1 MIISLRTFHTQR
13 LACLQGF
20 CVVLLLVCCVQK
32 AIHIYLYCILNRA
45 ILLYLLYRHPLKDQQ
60 IFCCPKKAII
70 HDTISCILIP
80 YKALQLV
87 LSTIKFQKNKINLI
101 QCGGFSSSPYTTH
114 KQQNNAKAL

>member
-1 MIISLRTFHTQR
+1 MLETHWDQLRWE
-13 LACLQGF
+13 
-20 CVVLLLVCCVQK
+20 LL
-32 AIHIYLYCILNRA
+32 
-45 ILLYLLYRHPLKDQQ
+45 QQ
-60 IFCCPKKAII
+60 IFCCPKKGII

-101 QCGGFSSSPYTTH
+101 QCGGFSSSPHKTH